1 MDKIRAGW
9 RAQHWRSPRLGETLQ
24 PDRVKL
30 VLPMVSLIP
39 DEVDRALHLRF
50 GDRFAKLDKTAVQ
63 AVVTAQVEGSV
74 TNARMQEI
82 TGEHSKDITG
92 VLQTLVRDGLLTQQ
106 NQRRWAS
113 YRVAEDS
120 PQSPVD
126 SPHLAASSPHLPP
139 KLLSLAEPA
148 RTKGKLPA
156 AEMQALV
163 LRLCSARWL
172 TSKDLAALLNRDAEN
187 LQGRILAGLVKK
199 GLLELRFPDVPNRPD
214 QAYRTVDPGR

>member
-1 MDKIRAGW
+1 LEE
-9 RAQHWRSPRLGETLQ
+9 SLQ

-30 VLPMVSLIP
+30 VLPMVSLISN
-39 DEVDRALHLRF
+39 EVDQALRVRF
-50 GDRFAKLDKTAVQ
+50 GDRFVKLDKTAVQ
-63 AVVTAQVEGSV
+63 SVVTAQVEGSV
-74 TNARMQEI
+74 TNSRMQEN

-92 VLQTLVRDGLLTQQ
+92 VLQNLVRDGLLTQQ

-120 PQSPVD
+120 P
-126 SPHLAASSPHLPP
+126 HLPQE
-139 KLLSLAEPA
+139 LLPLAEPA
-148 RTKGKLPA
+148 RLKGKLPA

-163 LRLCSARWL
+163 LRLCDGRWI

-187 LQGRILAGLVKK
+187 LQGRILGGMVKK

-214 QAYRTVDPGR
+214 QAYRKVIVV